1 MGRQARLRKETMT
14 ETSQPQPTE
23 PPAKPGVGVTIDAGI
38 IDALV
43 SIAFRS
49 EQGGL
54 LWHGW
59 CLGRGLPVDRV
70 YLLKVAAGEITD
82 SAPKPPQAQAR

>member
-1 MGRQARLRKETMT
+1 MSDQLAADQTAA
-14 ETSQPQPTE
+14 
-23 PPAKPGVGVTIDAGI
+23 PPSKPGVGATIDAGI

-59 CLGRGLPVDRV
+59 LLGKGLPTDRV
-70 YLLKVAAGEITD
+70 YMLKVAAGEITD
-82 SAPKPPQAQAR
+82 SAPKPPPAQVQGAPRGT